1 MTRSDVFDNPL
12 LRLFFNGVKMIP
24 IYRKRDG
31 GNTQEKNKAIFEK
44 CTNALSR
51 KDCLMIFPEGGQEM
65 AKSLRTPLKKGIAYM
80 ALQAAEKM
88 NFEEELYIVP
98 AGVDYESYTKEGKH
112 IYINFGEPIPVSP
125 YYEQYQTN
133 VKVAV
138 KGLTEEV
145 TTALQPLM
153 IDVQKTEVYEEIMA
167 LNHIYKPILVNDKTI
182 VGERPAD
189 KRFNAEKKLI
199 ATLEQAYD
207 QNSEKIAHLGSQ
219 AIDYLA
225 KIENLGFKHSIIRT
239 GNYSFWQ
246 LVTQFLMLLLFLP
259 LHVWG
264 VLHNYLP
271 YKISKTLALKN
282 MPVHFHTTGIFA
294 FSYFLFPIFYLIQTL
309 IIGYFMGSWWWALL
323 YILTLPFL
331 GIFAANYWSFLKK
344 WRAKCLFYRLKKQQ
358 NQALNDAILQ
368 KELIIEQ
375 VRKMCL

>member
-1 MTRSDVFDNPL
+1 MKKWTYFYHFMRITVTIGLYFFYRFRITKKYHPIPSDAPVIFAANHQNAIMDAILVIAQTPNDRQPAYMTRSDVFDNPL

-225 KIENLGFKHSIIRT
+225 KIENLGFKHSHI
-239 GNYSFWQ
+239 
-246 LVTQFLMLLLFLP
+246 LLMK
-259 LHVWG
+259 V
-264 VLHNYLP
+264 
-271 YKISKTLALKN
+271 
-282 MPVHFHTTGIFA
+282 M
-294 FSYFLFPIFYLIQTL
+294 
-309 IIGYFMGSWWWALL
+309 M
-323 YILTLPFL
+323 
-331 GIFAANYWSFLKK
+331 
-344 WRAKCLFYRLKKQQ
+344 R
-358 NQALNDAILQ
+358 
-368 KELIIEQ
+368 
-375 VRKMCL
+375 